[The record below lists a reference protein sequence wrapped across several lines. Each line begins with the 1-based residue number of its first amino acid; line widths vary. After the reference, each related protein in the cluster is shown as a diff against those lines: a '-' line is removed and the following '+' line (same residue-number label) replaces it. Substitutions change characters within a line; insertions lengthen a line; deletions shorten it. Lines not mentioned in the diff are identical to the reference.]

1 VPTAPQIMCKHS
13 LAQEVLCSMID
24 MVIGEGGHE
33 VVAVVVIGLHSQ
45 VDTLVVA

>member
-13 LAQEVLCSMID
+13 LAQQVLCGMVD
-24 MVIGEGGHE
+24 VVIGKGGHE
-33 VVAVVVIGLHSQ
+33 VVAVIVIRLHSQ

>member
-1 VPTAPQIMCKHS
+1 VPTAPQVMCKHS
-13 LAQEVLCSMID
+13 LAQQVLCSMVD

>member
-1 VPTAPQIMCKHS
+1 MV
-13 LAQEVLCSMID
+13 D

-33 VVAVVVIGLHSQ
+33 VVAVVVIRLHSQ

>member
-1 VPTAPQIMCKHS
+1 MRRYS
-13 LAQEVLCSMID
+13 LAQEVLCG
-24 MVIGEGGHE
+24 MVDVVVGEGRHE